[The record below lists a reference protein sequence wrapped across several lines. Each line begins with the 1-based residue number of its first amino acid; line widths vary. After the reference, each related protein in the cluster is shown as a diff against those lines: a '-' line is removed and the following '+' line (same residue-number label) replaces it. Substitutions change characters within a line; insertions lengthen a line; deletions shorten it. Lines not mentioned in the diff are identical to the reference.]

1 MPPYSEPVN
10 LNPIVETPPVFT
22 DTGAFPNGTI
32 IDSKFLQTAALANYN
47 IRAIAYDSVN
57 DEIFALDTDAGNIS
71 IIVYSGYNNTVARTL
86 APAPG
91 IPSSSTTGNGMVYR
105 AGYVYL
111 VMARGDGTVKKIDA
125 QTGVVVST
133 VDFNTLDLAVS
144 GAGTKIY
151 IDIRSN
157 GDLVAV
163 GRKQS
168 TGNGVIYVMQ
178 GISNVIKKD
187 FPTGSGGALLAPQA
201 FCLVYDDFHFTVT
214 GGVYVMDDDALTAT
228 KILDVSLPGLPPAT
242 DYFGCTRIQYNG
254 EEHIIFVN
262 NVGGGTTFNTQVS
275 ARVDLGE
282 AFTGSSGKA
291 LQTKAVYSFYITG
304 PNTITDPT
312 LNDGGQGAKTIV
324 LPDYSAPPVGTVQGY
339 VSLEYDG
346 NLYVVRSL
354 DPALANQVYTDLSRV
369 ASGSTDQSALGF
381 DTWRVNNT
389 ARPVFV
395 EATIRAQTDGVT
407 NGAVKMDVD
416 ESGGTAVDYYQRT
429 IAHSAA
435 GAGVN
440 QVGNFSMYIPPGGSY
455 RINNQSDPNAANS
468 IISLREIVQ

>member
-1 MPPYSEPVN
+1 
-10 LNPIVETPPVFT
+10 LH
-22 DTGAFPNGTI
+22 
-32 IDSKFLQTAALANYN
+32 
-47 IRAIAYDSVN
+47 
-57 DEIFALDTDAGNIS
+57 
-71 IIVYSGYNNTVARTL
+71 
-86 APAPG
+86 
-91 IPSSSTTGNGMVYR
+91 
-105 AGYVYL
+105 
-111 VMARGDGTVKKIDA
+111 KINA
-125 QTGVVVST
+125 QNGVVVDTIDFT
-133 VDFNTLDLAVS
+133 VIDMDVGS
-144 GAGTKIY
+144 GAYTIL
-151 IDIRSN
+151 DIRSN
-157 GDLVAV
+157 GDLVINCKRASSSA
-163 GRKQS
+163 GA
-168 TGNGVIYVMQ
+168 IYVMK
-178 GISNVIKKD
+178 GISTTIKKAY
-187 FPTGSGGALLAPQA
+187 PKSGLSA
-201 FCLVYDDFHFTVT
+201 FCLVSDDFHFVIINDNT
-214 GGVYVMDDDALTAT
+214 GGVYSMDDDNVTVT
-228 KILDVSLPGLPPAT
+228 KIIDIALPNLPPAT

-254 EEHIIFVN
+254 EEHIVFVN

-282 AFTGSSGKA
+282 AFTGTSGKT
-291 LQTKAVYSFYITG
+291 LQTKTVYSFYITG
-304 PNTITDPT
+304 PNTITNPT

-407 NGAVKMDVD
+407 NGAVRMDVD
-416 ESGGTAVDYYQRT
+416 ESGGTAVNYYQRT

-455 RINNQSDPNAANS
+455 RIFNQSDPNAANT
-468 IISLREIVQ
+468 IVSLREIVQ